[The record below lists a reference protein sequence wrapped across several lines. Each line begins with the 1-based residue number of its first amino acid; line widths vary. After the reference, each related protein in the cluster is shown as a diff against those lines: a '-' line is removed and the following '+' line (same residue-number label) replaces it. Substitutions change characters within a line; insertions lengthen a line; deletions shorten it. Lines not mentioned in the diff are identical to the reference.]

1 MNAALDRFADNPI
14 IDELVFWPPKSQA
27 IERVRACNVLFRKPF
42 IEVRMQGGEVFQRH
56 FERHDFTRYWAEACV
71 ILNTLTAIELH
82 AEFDC
87 SPPRNAKAL
96 AQTALDTRDSCIAE
110 SDKMFAEGMYE
121 QYLMQFGLD
130 YKNLPAATELKLEQA
145 RRALDAAG

>member
-14 IDELVFWPPKSQA
+14 IDELVFWPPKKEP

-56 FERHDFTRYWAEACV
+56 FERQDFARYWAEARV
-71 ILNTLTAIELH
+71 ILAALTTIELH
-82 AEFDC
+82 TEFDC
-87 SPPRNAKAL
+87 DPPPDAEQL
-96 AQTALDTRDSCIAE
+96 TQTALDTRDYCIAE

-121 QYLMQFGLD
+121 QYLMQFGVD
-130 YKNLPAATELKLEQA
+130 YKDLPDDTRQKLEQA
-145 RRALDAAG
+145 RQALGVSG